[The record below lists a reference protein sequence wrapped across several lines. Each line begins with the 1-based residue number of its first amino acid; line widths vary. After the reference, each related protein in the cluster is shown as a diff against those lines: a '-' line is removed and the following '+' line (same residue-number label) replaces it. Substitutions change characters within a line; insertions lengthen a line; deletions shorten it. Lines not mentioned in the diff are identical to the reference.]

1 MIKDDELAR
10 MYKISHEMQ
19 YLNNFNEALLSNDRL
34 TDINNSDYDMVS
46 NLLKKLP
53 DSLLRNFL
61 MACHKALIEES
72 SRVTERY
79 SKEFVI
85 NEIFKE

>member
-10 MYKISHEMQ
+10 LQRIGNEVQCLH
-19 YLNNFNEALLSNDRL
+19 NFNEVLLSNERL
-34 TDINNSDYDMVS
+34 RDVNDADADVVS
-46 NLLKKLP
+46 RLLQLLP
-53 DSLLRNFL
+53 STLRRNFVL
-61 MACHKALIEES
+61 VCHKALIEES

-85 NEIFKE
+85 SEIFKE

>member
-10 MYKISHEMQ
+10 LQKIGNEIKC
-19 YLNNFNEALLSNDRL
+19 LNNFNEALLSNERL

-53 DSLLRNFL
+53 ATLMRNFL
-61 MACHKALIEES
+61 LSCHKALIEES

-85 NEIFKE
+85 SEIFKE